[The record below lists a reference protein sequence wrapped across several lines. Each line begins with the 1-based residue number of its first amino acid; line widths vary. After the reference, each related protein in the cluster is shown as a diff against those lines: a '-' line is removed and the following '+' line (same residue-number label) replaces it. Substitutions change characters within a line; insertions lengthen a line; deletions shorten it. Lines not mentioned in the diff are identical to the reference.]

1 VLILSDAT
9 TVAGERL
16 DSAGQRVGH
25 PYDERW
31 LIHRTGQG
39 TSDGCF
45 VFRRRE
51 GEFDYFEKLLSQLKG
66 WGLYQGYAIAGTLSD
81 ESDFVYGG
89 GYKEGTWQ

>member
-1 VLILSDAT
+1 MILSDAT

-31 LIHRTGQG
+31 LIHSTDYGS
-39 TSDGCF
+39 SDGCF
-45 VFRRRE
+45 VFRYTRE
-51 GEFDYFEKLLSQLKG
+51 EPNYFKELMSQLKS

-81 ESDFVYGG
+81 ESDFRNNFV
-89 GYKEGTWQ
+89 